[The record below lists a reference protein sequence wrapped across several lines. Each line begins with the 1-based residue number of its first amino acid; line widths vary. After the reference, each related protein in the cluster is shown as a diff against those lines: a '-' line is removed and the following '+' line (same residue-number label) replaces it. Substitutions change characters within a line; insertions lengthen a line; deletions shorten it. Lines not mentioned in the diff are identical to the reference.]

1 MDGLENTFQVRD
13 ANIRPGGS
21 PTDALLTVKDVS
33 LVIGDN
39 EIQTIYKEG
48 SEVGYI
54 AFKKAIVDSDGKI
67 TLTETATSDALIMI
81 LGRDMNQ
88 TVGGKAF

>member
-67 TLTETATSDALIMI
+67 TLTETEASDALIMI